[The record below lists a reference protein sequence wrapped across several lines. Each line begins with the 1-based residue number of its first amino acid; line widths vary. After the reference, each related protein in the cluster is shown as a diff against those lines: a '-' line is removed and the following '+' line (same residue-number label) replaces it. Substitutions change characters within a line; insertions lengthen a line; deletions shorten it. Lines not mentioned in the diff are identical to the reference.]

1 MKEKEN
7 ILDPL
12 LEKAEDFGKTSIELL
27 KLKAID
33 KTSDIASSAVPYSL
47 VIVFGII
54 LGVFLNL
61 GIALWLGELLG
72 KVYWGFFA
80 VAAFYGICG
89 SIIYFLIYDRFKE
102 RLRNAI
108 IQQLLK

>member
-12 LEKAEDFGKTSIELL
+12 LEKAEDFGKTSLELL

-33 KTSDIASSAVPYSL
+33 KTSDIASSALPYSL
-47 VIVFGII
+47 VIIFAII

-61 GIALWLGELLG
+61 GIAIWVGDLLG
-72 KVYWGFFA
+72 KMYLGFFA
-80 VAAFYGICG
+80 VAAFYGILG
-89 SIIYFLIYDRFKE
+89 SIIYFLVYDRFKE
-102 RLRNAI
+102 RVRNAI